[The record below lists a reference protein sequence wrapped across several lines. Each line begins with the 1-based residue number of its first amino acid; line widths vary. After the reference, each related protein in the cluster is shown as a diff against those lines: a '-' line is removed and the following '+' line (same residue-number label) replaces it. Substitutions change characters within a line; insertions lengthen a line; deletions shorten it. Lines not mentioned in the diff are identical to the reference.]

1 MIASVFER
9 WANAPWMP
17 SARTWLVGALMALMT
32 LSLLMVASAS
42 IPFAM
47 SRPNLYELKFFW
59 SQLGYMVIALV
70 AGLAV
75 YQVSLGLLYRLES
88 LIALAAIAFIL
99 MVATL
104 VVGETINGSQRW
116 LSVAGFSFQPS
127 EMVKVI
133 LVLVVAEYIDRR
145 GAEVRYH
152 NIFKAGARIL
162 IWYVPFLTILFL
174 QPDYGSVI
182 VIAAT
187 MLVMFFVGGA
197 RFLQYLL
204 LATTLAGLAMLGL
217 WQADY
222 RQTRLM
228 SFIDPF
234 DDVLNTDYQL
244 SRSLVAFGRGEFSGV
259 GYGNSIQKLEHLPEA
274 HTDFLLA
281 VTGEE
286 LGFLGVALVLILE
299 FVVVAAL
306 MRISY
311 KTLVRKQLKLCY
323 TVFGFT
329 VVIFGQVMINAGM
342 NMGIL
347 PTKGLT
353 MPFYSYGGSS
363 MLVCVIMIALALKIN
378 QQSPHINEKQD
389 SYAY

>member
-1 MIASVFER
+1 MRFVFER
-9 WANAPWMP
+9 LINSPYMP
-17 SARTWLVGALMALMT
+17 SARTWLISALAILMI

-47 SRPNLYELKFFW
+47 NRSDLYELKFFW
-59 SQLGYMVIALV
+59 SQLGYM
-70 AGLAV
+70 
-75 YQVSLGLLYRLES
+75 
-88 LIALAAIAFIL
+88 LIALAAGVLVYQVPLNILYRLETLIFLIAVTLVL
-99 MVATL
+99 MVGTL
-104 VVGETINGSQRW
+104 LVGETINGSKRW
-116 LSVAGFSFQPS
+116 LNIVGFSFQPA
-127 EMVKVI
+127 EMVKVL
-133 LVLVVAEYIDRR
+133 LVLVVAEYMWRR
-145 GAEVRYH
+145 GAEIRH
-152 NIFKAGARIL
+152 RNIFLSGGRTL
-162 IWYVPFLTILFL
+162 IWYVPFLFILFL
-174 QPDYGSVI
+174 QPDYGSVV

-187 MLVMFFVGGA
+187 MLVMFFVAGA
-197 RFLQYLL
+197 PFFQYLM
-204 LATTLAGLAMLGL
+204 LATALVALGAVGL

-228 SFIDPF
+228 SFLDPF

-244 SRSLVAFGRGEFSGV
+244 SRSLVAFGRGELSGV

-286 LGFLGVALVLILE
+286 LGFLGVALVIVLE
-299 FVVVAAL
+299 FIVVAAL

-311 KTLVRKQLKLCY
+311 NALVRRQLKLCY
-323 TVFGFT
+323 SVFGFA

-342 NMGIL
+342 NMGML

-363 MLVCVIMIALALKIN
+363 MLFCVIMAALVLKIDKQSPKIALAGN
-378 QQSPHINEKQD
+378 NRE
-389 SYAY
+389 Y